1 MRYWS
6 CPPLLETNSKIR
18 GTNFDAGGV
27 KPFPFPPHVP
37 CLFHPFQDH
46 HALERHY
53 TWLTCPG
60 AEFWELKLCC
70 LVGLH
75 LLLGYTWCNIS
86 RFIIHSSHRKWP
98 PSPPHFYPWGHKP
111 QKVGVN
117 AVVGVCLLVYC
128 PGIWP
133 FSLSLLCSGYK
144 CYHNIESNILLA
156 TNVPFYPAFTRSGIL
171 EAIDCGF

>member
-1 MRYWS
+1 MFDFRLLTDGFIFTVFFMIFYWWAWAREESDTAFVICLFFRHISFTRYVFS
-6 CPPLLETNSKIR
+6 FLTIDALLALSPPLETNSKIR

-27 KPFPFPPHVP
+27 KPLPFPPHVP

-53 TWLTCPG
+53 TWLACSG
-60 AEFWELKLCC
+60 AEFWELKLCY

-98 PSPPHFYPWGHKP
+98 PSPPHF
-111 QKVGVN
+111 
-117 AVVGVCLLVYC
+117 
-128 PGIWP
+128 
-133 FSLSLLCSGYK
+133 
-144 CYHNIESNILLA
+144 ILGD
-156 TNVPFYPAFTRSGIL
+156 TNQ
-171 EAIDCGF
+171 